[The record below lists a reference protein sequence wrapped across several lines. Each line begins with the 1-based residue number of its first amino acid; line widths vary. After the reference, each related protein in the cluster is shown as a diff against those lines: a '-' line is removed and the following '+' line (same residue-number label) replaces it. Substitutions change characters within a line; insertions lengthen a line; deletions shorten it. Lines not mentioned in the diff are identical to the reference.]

1 MCRKQMRVVGVIQ
14 KMKQIGVVKKLRKEV
29 IQFQVKTQN

>member
-1 MCRKQMRVVGVIQ
+1 MCRKQMRVVGVKQ